1 MGEKLDELCKSHDI
15 FLRALYEEEEIIKNF
30 FVKFNYKY

>member
-15 FLRALYEEEEIIKNF
+15 VLRVFYEEGEIIKNF
-30 FVKFNYKY
+30 FNKFNYKY